1 MFKFENE
8 VPSFP
13 LSLKSCGIHIAIGVC
28 CPRRNC
34 WPGFIKGGSGAKGE
48 EGEEEEE
55 GSGKGVK
62 VRNGSSNE
70 ELKGVQDAIMAAA
83 GADTEDQTQTT
94 EM

>member
-1 MFKFENE
+1 MIENE
-8 VPSFP
+8 STCS
-13 LSLKSCGIHIAIGVC
+13 LSLISCGIHIAIGVC

-34 WPGFIKGGSGAKGE
+34 WPGFIKGGSGAKAE
-48 EGEEEEE
+48 EEEKEEE
-55 GSGKGVK
+55 GSGNGIK